1 MKWNEVFCHTFKEL
15 RKHIEPEVS
24 RPSDFMLPSFPMIEA
39 CRANDFD
46 FFLPFLD
53 SGRLTIEDMH
63 HAAERYHLGKT
74 RSGQPVFWMIDD
86 MLQPLDAHIGEGWI
100 STLLK
105 RREPLLECW
114 RQYDIDITVDPI
126 LENHATADQKE
137 RCIDILEFLIEN

>member
-86 MLQPLDAHIGEGWI
+86 MLQPLD
-100 STLLK
+100 
-105 RREPLLECW
+105 R

-126 LENHATADQKE
+126 LENHATAAQKE

>member
-74 RSGQPVFWMIDD
+74 RSGQPVFLPPE
-86 MLQPLDAHIGEGWI
+86 LQDQQALNASPLRDIIIRSWKEEQAY
-100 STLLK
+100 
-105 RREPLLECW
+105 RAPCPMPLA
-114 RQYDIDITVDPI
+114 P
-126 LENHATADQKE
+126 
-137 RCIDILEFLIEN
+137 

>member
-1 MKWNEVFCHTFKEL
+1 MKWNEVFSHTFKEL

-53 SGRLTIEDMH
+53 SGRVTIYPRTDPSLSTFLFFEDLVDLI
-63 HAAERYHLGKT
+63 R
-74 RSGQPVFWMIDD
+74 
-86 MLQPLDAHIGEGWI
+86 
-100 STLLK
+100 
-105 RREPLLECW
+105 

>member
-63 HAAERYHLGKT
+63 HAAERYHLGIVLFPDTDPDLRAYT
-74 RSGQPVFWMIDD
+74 RWYNVATEGRHKYD
-86 MLQPLDAHIGEGWI
+86 LDITV
-100 STLLK
+100 S
-105 RREPLLECW
+105 PLLEL
-114 RQYDIDITVDPI
+114 R
-126 LENHATADQKE
+126 ATPDQK
-137 RCIDILEFLIEN
+137 RRKIDLVDFLFEHTEK

>member
-46 FFLPFLD
+46 FFLPCLD

-74 RSGQPVFWMIDD
+74 RSGQPVFLPPE
-86 MLQPLDAHIGEGWI
+86 LQDQQALNASPLRDIIIRSWKEEQAY
-100 STLLK
+100 LAKYK
-105 RREPLLECW
+105 RGQGARSKK
-114 RQYDIDITVDPI
+114 I
-126 LENHATADQKE
+126 A
-137 RCIDILEFLIEN
+137 